1 MDDMELSGEEVDGT
15 LADLMADR
23 PRRTAIYEYRDS
35 STEIP
40 TCLSRLEEREKK
52 KKEEKNETRA
62 CTFPRGFAGR
72 LIARR
77 WFVRGFN
84 GWWNGAKGRCEIE
97 DEQENIICIFFPT
110 LILVLL
116 FRNDPIDGSFYF

>member
-40 TCLSRLEEREKK
+40 TCLSRLGKRGEKK
-52 KKEEKNETRA
+52 K
-62 CTFPRGFAGR
+62 
-72 LIARR
+72 RR
-77 WFVRGFN
+77 
-84 GWWNGAKGRCEIE
+84 KK
-97 DEQENIICIFFPT
+97 
-110 LILVLL
+110 
-116 FRNDPIDGSFYF
+116 RNASVHVPERIRGSFDCSPLVR

>member
-35 STEIP
+35 NVFVSFGGEGK
-40 TCLSRLEEREKK
+40 KK

-84 GWWNGAKGRCEIE
+84 GW
-97 DEQENIICIFFPT
+97 
-110 LILVLL
+110 
-116 FRNDPIDGSFYF
+116 

>member
-40 TCLSRLEEREKK
+40 TCLSRLGEREKK
-52 KKEEKNETRA
+52 KKKKKKTKRERARSREDSRVVWLLAAGSLEVLMDGET
-62 CTFPRGFAGR
+62 GR
-72 LIARR
+72 KG
-77 WFVRGFN
+77 V
-84 GWWNGAKGRCEIE
+84 AKSRMNKKILYVY
-97 DEQENIICIFFPT
+97 FFQP
-110 LILVLL
+110 
-116 FRNDPIDGSFYF
+116 